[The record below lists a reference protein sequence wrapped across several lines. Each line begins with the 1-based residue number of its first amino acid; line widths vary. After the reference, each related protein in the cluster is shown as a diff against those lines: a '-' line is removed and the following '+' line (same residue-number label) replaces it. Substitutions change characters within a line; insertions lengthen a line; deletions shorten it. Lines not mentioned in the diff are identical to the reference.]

1 MDIKRFVTDDVR
13 EGMLSVRSLLG
24 PDAVILS
31 NRRIG
36 NRIEILATNEFD
48 AESIDVRTPKKRRA
62 EVEVSDFGDSA
73 IRDKNKGLSAPLQT
87 MGSVTNAEVDL
98 DAAALQGRQ
107 TDQYQSFTPQ
117 PLVSSSAELV
127 TTSTELSNQTR
138 QNGSLSSTE
147 EMPGYQSGAD
157 KIESSSPSLA
167 ATLEA
172 SNHAVSLESSPQI
185 DGAEEQRAENE
196 PGHGIVGLWRAA
208 RQSLRTNRTE
218 QANAETS
225 DASVEPS
232 GQASAENDKASYDNE
247 PRGDVGRAANES
259 AGIAK
264 SMEQLPTGLVSA
276 TDPREKIENSAV
288 NPIGNALP
296 QASSEFSG
304 HRQEAA
310 VPLLGAAQR
319 LTGLGQELGELKT
332 LLRKELTRLRSLQG
346 RELPFETHCKEVLI
360 EMGFSA
366 QAIEQ
371 VIEALTDEEEALGA
385 SLAEDTSIGACQ
397 RVHSALA
404 RSIRSFDRDMIGAG
418 GVYSMIGAS
427 GVGKTTTVAK
437 LAARYSLL
445 HGRSS
450 IGLITTDAFKI
461 GGQDQLATFGKLLGI
476 TVHAAHDEDQLTD
489 ALKRNMDKQ
498 LVLIDSAGMSAR
510 DVRMNRHL
518 ARIKMHGTFAKNIL
532 IASATS
538 QPGLADVV
546 LEEYA
551 HASVHGAVLTKVDEA
566 VNLGPGLSTLVQKA
580 VPLAYSCDGQG
591 LADIQ
596 VAHVTSLLKEA
607 FTRVREARD
616 IEFESHE
623 VQQQHA

>member
-1 MDIKRFVTDDVR
+1 
-13 EGMLSVRSLLG
+13 MLDTL
-24 PDAVILS
+24 I
-31 NRRIG
+31 
-36 NRIEILATNEFD
+36 TNEVGT
-48 AESIDVRTPKKRRA
+48 ESD
-62 EVEVSDFGDSA
+62 
-73 IRDKNKGLSAPLQT
+73 
-87 MGSVTNAEVDL
+87 
-98 DAAALQGRQ
+98 
-107 TDQYQSFTPQ
+107 
-117 PLVSSSAELV
+117 VSSAGNECASDSI
-127 TTSTELSNQTR
+127 STAQAQT
-138 QNGSLSSTE
+138 
-147 EMPGYQSGAD
+147 
-157 KIESSSPSLA
+157 
-167 ATLEA
+167 
-172 SNHAVSLESSPQI
+172 
-185 DGAEEQRAENE
+185 
-196 PGHGIVGLWRAA
+196 
-208 RQSLRTNRTE
+208 
-218 QANAETS
+218 
-225 DASVEPS
+225 
-232 GQASAENDKASYDNE
+232 
-247 PRGDVGRAANES
+247 ES
-259 AGIAK
+259 A
-264 SMEQLPTGLVSA
+264 
-276 TDPREKIENSAV
+276 SAV
-288 NPIGNALP
+288 NLGGEALP
-296 QASSEFSG
+296 QMRSELTG

-346 RELPFETHCKEVLI
+346 RELPFETHCKEVLM
-360 EMGFSA
+360 EMGFSN

-371 VIEALTDEEEALGA
+371 VIEALADERETASASLGEEA
-385 SLAEDTSIGACQ
+385 SMGACQ
-397 RVHSALA
+397 RVHNALA
-404 RSIRSFDRDMIGAG
+404 RSIQVVDRDLIGAG
-418 GVYSMIGAS
+418 GVFSMIGAS

-476 TVHAAHDEDQLTD
+476 AVHAAHDEDQLTD

-607 FTRVREARD
+607 FARVREARD

>member
-1 MDIKRFVTDDVR
+1 MC
-13 EGMLSVRSLLG
+13 
-24 PDAVILS
+24 
-31 NRRIG
+31 
-36 NRIEILATNEFD
+36 
-48 AESIDVRTPKKRRA
+48 
-62 EVEVSDFGDSA
+62 
-73 IRDKNKGLSAPLQT
+73 IRD
-87 MGSVTNAEVDL
+87 
-98 DAAALQGRQ
+98 R
-107 TDQYQSFTPQ
+107 
-117 PLVSSSAELV
+117 
-127 TTSTELSNQTR
+127 
-138 QNGSLSSTE
+138 
-147 EMPGYQSGAD
+147 
-157 KIESSSPSLA
+157 
-167 ATLEA
+167 
-172 SNHAVSLESSPQI
+172 
-185 DGAEEQRAENE
+185 
-196 PGHGIVGLWRAA
+196 
-208 RQSLRTNRTE
+208 
-218 QANAETS
+218 
-225 DASVEPS
+225 
-232 GQASAENDKASYDNE
+232 
-247 PRGDVGRAANES
+247 
-259 AGIAK
+259 
-264 SMEQLPTGLVSA
+264 
-276 TDPREKIENSAV
+276 
-288 NPIGNALP
+288 
-296 QASSEFSG
+296 
-304 HRQEAA
+304 
-310 VPLLGAAQR
+310 
-319 LTGLGQELGELKT
+319 
-332 LLRKELTRLRSLQG
+332 LTRLRSLQG
-346 RELPFETHCKEVLI
+346 RELPFESHCKEVLM

-371 VIEALTDEEEALGA
+371 VIEALADEEETASALLGEGA
-385 SLAEDTSIGACQ
+385 SVGACQ
-397 RVHSALA
+397 RVHDALA
-404 RSIRSFDRDMIGAG
+404 RSIQVIDRDLIGAG
-418 GVYSMIGAS
+418 GVFSMIGAS

-476 TVHAAHDEDQLTD
+476 AVHAAHDEDQLTD

-538 QPGLADVV
+538 QPGFADVV

-596 VAHVTSLLKEA
+596 VAHVKSLLKEA
-607 FTRVREARD
+607 FARVREARD

>member
-62 EVEVSDFGDSA
+62 EVEVSDFGESA
-73 IRDKNKGLSAPLQT
+73 IRDKHRGFETLSQT
-87 MGSVTNAEVDL
+87 VRSVSNAEVDL
-98 DAAALQGRQ
+98 DAAAFARRQ
-107 TDQYQSFTPQ
+107 ADQYQAFTPQ
-117 PLVSSSAELV
+117 SLVPSTDAGAAALSDLTGEAGQSTAPSSIEALSPAALSQLEEALSHQHNASQNAASASSIAASNQDCGSSAASE
-127 TTSTELSNQTR
+127 NCAQAAAGTR
-138 QNGSLSSTE
+138 E
-147 EMPGYQSGAD
+147 
-157 KIESSSPSLA
+157 IESAQGQGL
-167 ATLEA
+167 L
-172 SNHAVSLESSPQI
+172 
-185 DGAEEQRAENE
+185 
-196 PGHGIVGLWRAA
+196 GLWRAA
-208 RQSLRTNRTE
+208 RQSLTANRGE
-218 QANAETS
+218 QAAAEGS
-225 DASVEPS
+225 IEP
-232 GQASAENDKASYDNE
+232 
-247 PRGDVGRAANES
+247 
-259 AGIAK
+259 
-264 SMEQLPTGLVSA
+264 
-276 TDPREKIENSAV
+276 TDPRSQATISNNQITGEVRTESDGSSAGNEGADASISTAQAQTESVSAV
-288 NPIGNALP
+288 NLGGEALP
-296 QASSEFSG
+296 QMRSELTG
-304 HRQEAA
+304 DRQEAA

-346 RELPFETHCKEVLI
+346 RELPFETHCKEVLM

-371 VIEALTDEEEALGA
+371 VIEALADEEETASASLGEGA
-385 SLAEDTSIGACQ
+385 SVGACQ
-397 RVHSALA
+397 RVHDALA
-404 RSIRSFDRDMIGAG
+404 RSIQVVDRDLIGAG
-418 GVYSMIGAS
+418 GVFSMIGAS

-476 TVHAAHDEDQLTD
+476 AVHAAHDEDQLTD

>member
-36 NRIEILATNEFD
+36 NRIEILATNEID

-62 EVEVSDFGDSA
+62 EVEVSDFGESA
-73 IRDKNKGLSAPLQT
+73 IRDKHRGFETSSQT
-87 MGSVTNAEVDL
+87 VRSVSNAEVDL
-98 DAAALQGRQ
+98 DAAAFARRQ
-107 TDQYQSFTPQ
+107 ADQYQAFTPQ
-117 PLVSSSAELV
+117 SLVPSTDTAAATPRDLTPEASQDTALSPAALSPAALSQVEEALSHQHDASQNAASA
-127 TTSTELSNQTR
+127 SWIAASNQD
-138 QNGSLSSTE
+138 G
-147 EMPGYQSGAD
+147 GASAAPED
-157 KIESSSPSLA
+157 CAQAAADTQEIESAQGQGL
-167 ATLEA
+167 L
-172 SNHAVSLESSPQI
+172 
-185 DGAEEQRAENE
+185 
-196 PGHGIVGLWRAA
+196 GLWRAA
-208 RQSLRTNRTE
+208 RQSLTANRGE
-218 QANAETS
+218 QAAAEESIEQTDPS
-225 DASVEPS
+225 SQAKMLDTLITHEVGIESDVSSAGNEGADASIS
-232 GQASAENDKASYDNE
+232 TAQAQT
-247 PRGDVGRAANES
+247 ES
-259 AGIAK
+259 
-264 SMEQLPTGLVSA
+264 V
-276 TDPREKIENSAV
+276 SAV
-288 NPIGNALP
+288 NVGGEALP
-296 QASSEFSG
+296 QMRSELTG
-304 HRQEAA
+304 DRQEAA

-346 RELPFETHCKEVLI
+346 RELPFETHCKEVLM

-371 VIEALTDEEEALGA
+371 VIEALADERESASASLGEGA
-385 SLAEDTSIGACQ
+385 SVGACQ
-397 RVHSALA
+397 RVHDALA
-404 RSIRSFDRDMIGAG
+404 RSIQVVDRDLIGAG
-418 GVYSMIGAS
+418 GVFSMIGAS

-476 TVHAAHDEDQLTD
+476 AVHAAHDEDQLTD

-607 FTRVREARD
+607 FARVREARD

>member
-62 EVEVSDFGDSA
+62 EVEVSDFGESA
-73 IRDKNKGLSAPLQT
+73 MREKNRGLEASLQSV
-87 MGSVTNAEVDL
+87 GSVSNAAVDL
-98 DAAALQGRQ
+98 DAAAFSRGQAG
-107 TDQYQSFTPQ
+107 QYQAFTPQ
-117 PLVSSSAELV
+117 SLVP
-127 TTSTELSNQTR
+127 STDAGAAALNDFTGEASQSTALS
-138 QNGSLSSTE
+138 
-147 EMPGYQSGAD
+147 
-157 KIESSSPSLA
+157 SLA
-167 ATLEA
+167 ALSPTAALSPIQEA
-172 SNHAVSLESSPQI
+172 SSHQHKANQNHASASSAPASIQDSGSSASAEDSAQTAADTQGIESTQ
-185 DGAEEQRAENE
+185 GQ
-196 PGHGIVGLWRAA
+196 GLLGLWRAA
-208 RQSLRTNRTE
+208 RQSLAANRAE
-218 QANAETS
+218 QAIAEGSIEPADLSSEAGTS
-225 DASVEPS
+225 DDTSRLGNEGADASIS
-232 GQASAENDKASYDNE
+232 TALTQT
-247 PRGDVGRAANES
+247 ES
-259 AGIAK
+259 
-264 SMEQLPTGLVSA
+264 V
-276 TDPREKIENSAV
+276 SAV
-288 NPIGNALP
+288 NLGGEPLP
-296 QASSEFSG
+296 QTRSELTG

-346 RELPFETHCKEVLI
+346 RELPFEIHCKEVLM

-371 VIEALTDEEEALGA
+371 VIEALSDEEETA
-385 SLAEDTSIGACQ
+385 SAPIVERTSVSACQ
-397 RVHSALA
+397 RVHNALA
-404 RSIRSFDRDMIGAG
+404 RSIQVFDQDLIGDG
-418 GVYSMIGAS
+418 GVFSMIGAS

-461 GGQDQLATFGKLLGI
+461 GGQDQLETFGKLLGI
-476 TVHAAHDEDQLTD
+476 AVHAAHDEDQLTD

-538 QPGLADVV
+538 QPGLTDLV

-551 HASVHGAVLTKVDEA
+551 HTSVHGAVLTKVDEA
-566 VNLGPGLSTLVQKA
+566 VNFGPGLSTLVSKA
-580 VPLAYSCDGQG
+580 LPLAYSCDGQG

-607 FTRVREARD
+607 FARVREARD

-623 VQQQHA
+623 VQQRHA

>member
-1 MDIKRFVTDDVR
+1 
-13 EGMLSVRSLLG
+13 
-24 PDAVILS
+24 
-31 NRRIG
+31 
-36 NRIEILATNEFD
+36 
-48 AESIDVRTPKKRRA
+48 
-62 EVEVSDFGDSA
+62 
-73 IRDKNKGLSAPLQT
+73 
-87 MGSVTNAEVDL
+87 
-98 DAAALQGRQ
+98 
-107 TDQYQSFTPQ
+107 
-117 PLVSSSAELV
+117 
-127 TTSTELSNQTR
+127 
-138 QNGSLSSTE
+138 
-147 EMPGYQSGAD
+147 
-157 KIESSSPSLA
+157 
-167 ATLEA
+167 
-172 SNHAVSLESSPQI
+172 
-185 DGAEEQRAENE
+185 
-196 PGHGIVGLWRAA
+196 
-208 RQSLRTNRTE
+208 
-218 QANAETS
+218 
-225 DASVEPS
+225 
-232 GQASAENDKASYDNE
+232 
-247 PRGDVGRAANES
+247 
-259 AGIAK
+259 
-264 SMEQLPTGLVSA
+264 
-276 TDPREKIENSAV
+276 
-288 NPIGNALP
+288 
-296 QASSEFSG
+296 
-304 HRQEAA
+304 
-310 VPLLGAAQR
+310 
-319 LTGLGQELGELKT
+319 
-332 LLRKELTRLRSLQG
+332 
-346 RELPFETHCKEVLI
+346 
-360 EMGFSA
+360 
-366 QAIEQ
+366 
-371 VIEALTDEEEALGA
+371 
-385 SLAEDTSIGACQ
+385 
-397 RVHSALA
+397 
-404 RSIRSFDRDMIGAG
+404 
-418 GVYSMIGAS
+418 MIGAS

-476 TVHAAHDEDQLTD
+476 AVHAAHDEDQLTD

-596 VAHVTSLLKEA
+596 VAHLTSLLKEA